1 MNLIPCDL
9 KSSAD
14 TIKVKQKLAP
24 EVEES
29 EEEHNS
35 DSGESKVERPP
46 PVPKADINDGYTSLV
61 GAKRCAAC
69 IKGDYSACKVNTV
82 GFRKLEEWARGIVK
96 GDPSKGRRPPN
107 SACLRC
113 SKDKIS
119 FCHFPITVQRM
130 DYQCH

>member
-14 TIKVKQKLAP
+14 TIKVKRKLAP

-29 EEEHNS
+29 EEEHDS

-46 PVPKADINDGYTSLV
+46 PVPKADINDGYNSLV

-69 IKGDYSACKVNTV
+69 VKGDYSACKVNMV
-82 GFRKLEEWARGIVK
+82 GFRKLEGWARGIVK
-96 GDPSKGRRPPN
+96 VD
-107 SACLRC
+107 AL
-113 SKDKIS
+113 
-119 FCHFPITVQRM
+119 PIMLVLGAPRTRNLFVICAPRTRNLFVI
-130 DYQCH
+130 